1 MTLVWEL
8 PIGLADTV
16 RESRRQTELSL
27 VSCDRLKSD
36 FKERDTVDYTTTPLQ
51 SIVVESTRNLN
62 ILHNIK
68 VVFSSIKPWKHIT
81 SNTIEHI

>member
-16 RESRRQTELSL
+16 RESSWQTELSL

-36 FKERDTVDYTTTPLQ
+36 FKERDPADSTTSPPQ

-62 ILHNIK
+62 ILHNVK
-68 VVFSSIKPWKHIT
+68 VVFISIKP
-81 SNTIEHI
+81 

>member
-16 RESRRQTELSL
+16 RESSRQTELSL

-36 FKERDTVDYTTTPLQ
+36 FKERDPVDSTTTPLQ
-51 SIVVESTRNLN
+51 SIVVESTTNLN
-62 ILHNIK
+62 ILDNIK
-68 VVFSSIKPWKHIT
+68 VVFSFIKPWKHIA
-81 SNTIEHI
+81 SNTIEI